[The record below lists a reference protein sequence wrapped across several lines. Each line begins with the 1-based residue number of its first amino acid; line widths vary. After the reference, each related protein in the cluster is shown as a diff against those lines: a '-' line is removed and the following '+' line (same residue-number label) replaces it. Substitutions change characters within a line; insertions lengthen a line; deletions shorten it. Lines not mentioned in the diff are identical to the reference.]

1 MLQLTTGVALS
12 AGTGAL
18 VVLLLVLLL
27 GTFDFSS
34 ASFRFLSSASINRF
48 LHNSNVQFFM
58 NIYVFHC
65 NLTCKVWCIRHI
77 WIIISQP
84 HQLLNMTLQ
93 LVSVPISWTLTFCS
107 LFLPLI
113 FVDGQTVRP
122 RSTQDIF
129 TFNKNKKTNWSKIFD
144 IFYLVYSLENEF
156 MKQSHTCTS
165 STLVNKCLPCELICF
180 C

>member
-77 WIIISQP
+77 WIIIFNLTNSSIW
-84 HQLLNMTLQ
+84 LYNL
-93 LVSVPISWTLTFCS
+93 SVYLISWTLTFCS

-122 RSTQDIF
+122 WSTQDIF